1 MNLLKAAIAA
11 AITQPATTTPAQV
24 LIAPQSLA
32 IQASL
37 TYGSGGTT
45 IDAYV
50 QTSLDGGTTWIDIA
64 EFSFTT
70 ASAVKVFNLSRL
82 TPVTAIYTP
91 TDGILAANTAK
102 DGVLGDRFRVKYKST
117 GTYAGTTLSIDVVS
131 NLV

>member
-1 MNLLKAAIAA
+1 MNLLKLAVAA
-11 AITQPATTTPAQV
+11 AITQPATSNPAPV

-37 TYGSGGTT
+37 IYGSGGAT

-50 QTSLDGGTTWIDIA
+50 QTSLDGGATWIDIA
-64 EFSFTT
+64 EFSFAT

-82 TPVTAIYTP
+82 TPVTAVYTP
-91 TDGILAANTAK
+91 TDGSLAANTAK
-102 DGVLGDRFRVKYKST
+102 DGILGDRFRVKYKST
-117 GTYAGTTLSIDVVS
+117 GTYADTILSIDVVS